1 VLSLSLKERYLLGP
15 RLGAGGM
22 AEVFRG
28 TMLGIEGFARP
39 VAIKRV
45 LAGLSDE
52 PVFSA
57 MFVREAQIAAR
68 LIHPNIVSVLDFS
81 RDIHGRLFM
90 VMEYVDG
97 TDLASLLDTGPIPPP
112 VVIFI
117 VSEML
122 RGLGYAHSAPAGF
135 AAPVIHRDV
144 SPQNLLLSSEG
155 AVKLADFGL
164 AKVRAV
170 NEAMWPEDER
180 GKPSYMAPERIS
192 GDGVALDGRIDLY
205 AAGVML
211 WEMLAHRPL
220 FTGTRREIFR
230 QLSFRDVVEP
240 SRVRAGVASDVAAV
254 AMKLVSRDRDQRFAT
269 ARLALDALL
278 SCRDAPRD
286 GRGELV
292 ALLAERPRVRR
303 GEAESEFAV
312 KWRLLCR
319 SRARKAGKEIPSRS
333 RLALHAFRCAAQ
345 SR

>member
-1 VLSLSLKERYLLGP
+1 MLSVSLNDRYRLGR

-28 TMLGIEGFARP
+28 TMLGIEGFSRP

-45 LAGLSDE
+45 LAGLSE
-52 PVFSA
+52 QQVFSA
-57 MFVREAQIAAR
+57 MFIREAQIAAR

-97 TDLASLLDTGPIPPP
+97 TDLAALVETGPVPPSLA
-112 VVIFI
+112 IFI
-117 VSEML
+117 LSEML
-122 RGLGYAHSAPAGF
+122 RGLGYAHSGPADL

-144 SPQNLLLSSEG
+144 SPQNLLLSAEG

-170 NEAMWPEDER
+170 NDAVWPEDER
-180 GKPSYMAPERIS
+180 GKPSYMAPEQIA
-192 GDGVALDGRIDLY
+192 GAGVALDGRCDLY

-211 WEMLAHRPL
+211 WELLAQRPL

-230 QLSFRDVVEP
+230 QATFRDVVPP
-240 SRVRAGVASDVAAV
+240 SRVRAGVAPDVEAV
-254 AMKLVSRDRDQRFAT
+254 AMKLLARDRAQRFAT
-269 ARLALDALL
+269 ARAAIDALL

-303 GEAESEFAV
+303 GEPESELAV

-319 SRARKAGKEIPSRS
+319 SRARKEAASRCVS
-333 RLALHAFRCAAQ
+333 PR
-345 SR
+345 